1 MGNFGMIKKIIRQ
14 EGLSGFYK
22 GIIPSL
28 ILTLNPVILFTTYEF
43 LRKSFTDIKGNISNK
58 NIILISFISKIIT
71 ILINYPL
78 MTIKS
83 LYQAN
88 SDLPSEEVW
97 ILLKRIVSEES
108 VVGLYKGLSSKL
120 IGSLIS
126 NTVLMFTYEKLQEFA
141 KILLLESILGV
152 SPKIRIK

>member
-1 MGNFGMIKKIIRQ
+1 MIKKIIRQ
-14 EGLSGFYK
+14 EGLGGFYK

-28 ILTLNPVILFTTYEF
+28 ILTLNPVILFTTYEV

-58 NIILISFISKIIT
+58 NILLISFISKIIT

-78 MTIKS
+78 MTIKT

-88 SDLPSEEVW
+88 SHLKSEEVW
-97 ILLKRIVSEES
+97 QLLVKMINEES
-108 VVGLYKGLSSKL
+108 ILGFYKGLSSKL

-126 NTVLMFTYEKLQEFA
+126 NAVLMVTYEKIQILS
-141 KILLLESILGV
+141 KIIFLELIFGI
-152 SPKIRIK
+152 KIDNKVTK